1 MKIDD
6 EIKAQFLTPQHR
18 ALVNI
23 RYTSSYLGNLQ
34 NNFMSKF
41 DLSMPQFNILRIL
54 RGAKGAINVNNVKD
68 RMIEKSPNTTR
79 LMDKLVDKNLV
90 ERWRCD
96 EDRRV
101 VYIKLTED
109 GHQILKEIDQSIE
122 LLTITNINLSDEEAQ
137 TLSDLLDKIRIETP
151 SHIEI

>member
-6 EIKAQFLTPQHR
+6 EIKAHFMTPQHR

-23 RYTSSYLGNLQ
+23 RYTSNYLANLQ

-79 LMDKLVDKNLV
+79 LMDKLVDKNLI
-90 ERWRCD
+90 ERWRCN

-101 VYIKLTED
+101 VYVQLSED
-109 GHQILKEIDQSIE
+109 GQQLLKDMDQSIE
-122 LLTITNINLSDEEAQ
+122 LLTITNINLSDEEAHL
-137 TLSDLLDKIRIETP
+137 LSDLLDKIRIETS
-151 SHIEI
+151 SHIQI

>member
-1 MKIDD
+1 MKIDE
-6 EIKAQFLTPQHR
+6 EIKANFITAQHR

-23 RYTSSYLGNLQ
+23 RYTSNYLGNLQ

-68 RMIEKSPNTTR
+68 RMVEKSPNTTR

-90 ERWRCD
+90 DRWRCN

-101 VYIKLTED
+101 VYIQLTED
-109 GHQILKEIDQSIE
+109 GQRLLKDIDQSIE

-137 TLSDLLDKIRIETP
+137 TLSDLLDKIRIEP
-151 SHIEI
+151 SSHIEL

>member
-6 EIKAQFLTPQHR
+6 EIKAHFITPQHR

-23 RYTSSYLGNLQ
+23 RYTSNYLGNLQ

-79 LMDKLVDKNLV
+79 LMDKLVDKNLI
-90 ERWRCD
+90 ERWRCND
-96 EDRRV
+96 DRRV
-101 VYIKLTED
+101 VYVQLTEEGQQLLRD
-109 GHQILKEIDQSIE
+109 MDESIE
-122 LLTITNINLSDEEAQ
+122 LLTITNINLTDEEAQ
-137 TLSDLLDKIRIETP
+137 LLSDLLDKIRIETS
-151 SHIEI
+151 SHIDI

>member
-1 MKIDD
+1 MKIDE
-6 EIKAQFLTPQHR
+6 EIKANFITAQHR

-23 RYTSSYLGNLQ
+23 RYTSNYLGNLQ

-54 RGAKGAINVNNVKD
+54 RGAKGAINVNNVRD
-68 RMIEKSPNTTR
+68 RMVEKSPNTTR

-90 ERWRCD
+90 ERWRCN

-101 VYIKLTED
+101 VYIQLTED
-109 GHQILKEIDQSIE
+109 GQRLLKDIDQSIE

-137 TLSDLLDKIRIETP
+137 TLSDLLDKIRIETT
-151 SHIEI
+151 SHIEL